1 MGKNIFIAGKEL
13 PGVAGFAEGFVLKEN
28 NVVLALSAEPEDS
41 GMSADSGV
49 SGVKKIEWRRGSGVA
64 ARSAVIQAESEIG
77 FIDDFILYYDSAFY
91 SSVFDEFST
100 EYCAKA
106 CDSLVSSFQFL
117 ALEIMAR
124 VKQHKSRSRIVF
136 ALKAQPSV
144 KDVILSPNLKSL
156 VQNPSNAFVAA
167 GEAAFATFA
176 ENVAAVSAED
186 ENLSVLLVAGD
197 DQNEVMRNDSSFS
210 SWLNGYISACDELK
224 NKPSAK
230 NSASWVK
237 AGSKNPGG
245 FSLFK

>member
-1 MGKNIFIAGKEL
+1 M
-13 PGVAGFAEGFVLKEN
+13 
-28 NVVLALSAEPEDS
+28 
-41 GMSADSGV
+41 
-49 SGVKKIEWRRGSGVA
+49 
-64 ARSAVIQAESEIG
+64 
-77 FIDDFILYYDSAFY
+77 
-91 SSVFDEFST
+91 
-100 EYCAKA
+100 
-106 CDSLVSSFQFL
+106 
-117 ALEIMAR
+117 
-124 VKQHKSRSRIVF
+124 
-136 ALKAQPSV
+136 KAQPSV
-144 KDVILSPNLKSL
+144 KDVVLSPNLKSL

-176 ENVAAVSAED
+176 ENVAAASAED